1 MSEESNSYGNATD
14 ILHQLEDILES
25 DALIDELGFIHPS
38 QFSLLN
44 EESGISAN
52 LSDESIHQSADRIA
66 L

>member
-1 MSEESNSYGNATD
+1 LSSKDVFPYAFGSSN
-14 ILHQLEDILES
+14 
-25 DALIDELGFIHPS
+25 ELGFIHPS

-52 LSDESIHQSADRIA
+52 LSDEAIHQSADRIA